1 MDISFRA
8 FFARLRTCRLPL
20 RAYGV
25 RRNWQPCLL
34 ASLACAFCLVSCSRG
49 PLNLGRSD
57 PISPADQPQSSTP
70 AQPEVAETVAA
81 ESEPQE
87 LEASAD
93 TAAEDRYEAIRAA
106 AEAEAARSLLESP
119 PSLDPE
125 ELAAS
130 EDEIALLDELL
141 EITLP
146 DEVPRVLSHEEALLH
161 TRSEL
166 PLALTE
172 DVKRLLNYFTKS
184 KRGMATIR
192 ASLGRGSAYRP
203 MIERI
208 LEEEGVPREIYY
220 LAMAESGF
228 RTKAHSRVR
237 ATGMWQFMSSR
248 GKQYGLRQD
257 RYVDLRYDAETATRA
272 AAKHLKDLH
281 IEFGDW
287 YLAMAAYNSGPNRVK
302 GAIQRTGSRDY
313 WTLIKRRALPRETRN
328 YVPIILAMTLVGQNL
343 ELFDLGEIDYAPPL
357 EYDTVRTEGETSFAL
372 IADATGV
379 SADVIK
385 DLNQALLR
393 SATPPYAY
401 DLRLPQGAAARF
413 EREIA
418 LVPAGKRLN
427 WRRYEVRPGET
438 LAAVAHRYNV
448 KPETLLEL
456 NSLAAETPLQGG
468 QRLTVPTTTKLATYR
483 YYGGGR
489 AGGLLEPGTGRY
501 RIASGDTL
509 GGIARRFRTTVA
521 NLQQWNG
528 LSSTRIRAG
537 RYLIVDPNASSG
549 STATTASSGSAP
561 TGRYTVR
568 RGDSLSRIGARVGAS
583 VAQLQ
588 AWNGIRGTTIRVG
601 QTLKVPGPAPAAPAP
616 QRASSPAGLPA
627 RQAPAPSPN
636 HYRIRSGDSLSTI
649 ASQFG
654 VSVSDLRKWNN
665 LRSSRIRA
673 GNFLLVRPPS
683 GTLAS
688 ASPTPAT
695 SVSRP
700 SSSPSASGRYT
711 VRRGDTL
718 GGIAERH
725 RTSAANLRAW
735 NGIRGSTIRPG
746 QELIV
751 SQSATGTGPASP
763 PGGPAPSGSGTYS
776 VVRGDSLDKIA
787 RRHGTTVAN
796 LRRWNSLSTSQIYPG
811 QELVVGSQAS
821 TGQTNYRIRRGD
833 SLAVIA
839 KRFGVS
845 VNDLMRWNGLRSSR
859 IRSGDTLV
867 IRQTGS

>member
-1 MDISFRA
+1 MDILFR
-8 FFARLRTCRLPL
+8 
-20 RAYGV
+20 V
-25 RRNWQPCLL
+25 
-34 ASLACAFCLVSCSRG
+34 SLARPRIHLGFPRASGPRRSQRLGLVVALACLFCLASCSRK
-49 PLNLGRSD
+49 PAALR
-57 PISPADQPQSSTP
+57 SPAPDPPQASTSAQAPATP
-70 AQPEVAETVAA
+70 AASAQAA
-81 ESEPQE
+81 STESTASAHPSVEDS
-87 LEASAD
+87 LEAAQ
-93 TAAEDRYEAIRAA
+93 AA
-106 AEAEAARSLLESP
+106 AEAEAAQALLENP
-119 PSLDPE
+119 PTLDSE

-141 EITLP
+141 ELALP
-146 DEVPRVLSHEEALLH
+146 DEVPRKLSHEEALLH

-166 PLALTE
+166 PLALTA

-184 KRGMATIR
+184 KRGIATIR

-208 LEEEGVPREIYY
+208 LEEEGVPRELYY

-228 RTKAHSRVR
+228 RPKAHSRVR

-302 GAIQRTGSRDY
+302 SAIRRTGSRDY

-343 ELFDLGEIDYAPPL
+343 SLFELGEIDYAPPL
-357 EYDTVRTEGETSFAL
+357 DYDTVRTAGETSFAL
-372 IADATGV
+372 IADATGY
-379 SADVIK
+379 SPDAIK
-385 DLNQALLR
+385 DLNQGLLR

-401 DLRLPQGAAARF
+401 DLRLPKGSTEQF

-418 LVPAGKRLN
+418 LVPVDKRLN

-438 LAAVAHRYNV
+438 LAAVANRYKV

-456 NSLAAETPLQGG
+456 NSLPPESPLQGG
-468 QRLTVPTTTKLATYR
+468 QRLTVPTTTRLAIYR
-483 YYGGGR
+483 YSGG

-509 GGIARRFRTTVA
+509 GGIARRFGTTVA

-528 LSSTRIRAG
+528 LPSTRIRAG
-537 RYLIVDPNASSG
+537 RYLIVDPNAASG
-549 STATTASSGSAP
+549 STTATAASGSAP

-601 QTLKVPGPAPAAPAP
+601 QTLKVPGPAP
-616 QRASSPAGLPA
+616 QRASASPGIPES
-627 RQAPAPSPN
+627 RTPAPSPN

-649 ASQFG
+649 AEQFG
-654 VSVSDLRKWNN
+654 VSLSDLRKWNN

-683 GTLAS
+683 GTVAS
-688 ASPTPAT
+688 ARPQTAT
-695 SVSRP
+695 SNSSGSRGTNG
-700 SSSPSASGRYT
+700 SGRYT

-725 RTSAANLRAW
+725 GTSAARLRAW
-735 NGIRGSTIRPG
+735 NGIRGSTIRIG

-751 SQSATGTGPASP
+751 SQSATTSGPA
-763 PGGPAPSGSGTYS
+763 APSGGAALGGSGSYS

-787 RRHGTTVAN
+787 RRHGATIAD
-796 LRRWNSLSTSQIYPG
+796 LRRWNNLNSSRIYPG
-811 QELVVGSQAS
+811 QKLVVGSQAS
-821 TGQTNYRIRRGD
+821 ISQTTYRIRSGD
-833 SLAVIA
+833 SLTVIA

-859 IRSGDTLV
+859 IRQGDTLV
-867 IRQTGS
+867 IRPTGS

>member
-1 MDISFRA
+1 MDILFR
-8 FFARLRTCRLPL
+8 
-20 RAYGV
+20 V
-25 RRNWQPCLL
+25 
-34 ASLACAFCLVSCSRG
+34 SLARPRIHLGFPRASGPRRSRRLCLVAALACLFCLASCSRKPAGLRSQAPDPPAG
-49 PLNLGRSD
+49 P
-57 PISPADQPQSSTP
+57 PQASTSSQSAATP
-70 AQPEVAETVAA
+70 ATSAQAASSESAASASPSVAD
-81 ESEPQE
+81 S
-87 LEASAD
+87 LEAAQ
-93 TAAEDRYEAIRAA
+93 AA
-106 AEAEAARSLLESP
+106 AEAEAAQALLENP
-119 PSLDPE
+119 PALDSE

-141 EITLP
+141 ELALP
-146 DEVPRVLSHEEALLH
+146 DEVPKKLSHEEALLH

-166 PLALTE
+166 PLVLTA

-184 KRGMATIR
+184 KRGIATIR

-208 LEEEGVPREIYY
+208 LEEEGVPRELYY
-220 LAMAESGF
+220 LAMAESGY
-228 RTKAHSRVR
+228 RPKAHSRVR

-302 GAIQRTGSRDY
+302 SAIRRTGSRDY
-313 WTLIKRRALPRETRN
+313 WTLIRRRALPRETRN

-343 ELFDLGEIDYAPPL
+343 SLFDLGEIDYAPPL
-357 EYDTVRTEGETSFAL
+357 EYDTVRTAGETSFAL
-372 IADATGV
+372 IADATGY
-379 SADVIK
+379 SLDAIK
-385 DLNQALLR
+385 DLNQGLLR

-401 DLRLPQGAAARF
+401 DLRLPKGSTEHF

-418 LVPAGKRLN
+418 LVPADKRLN
-427 WRRYEVRPGET
+427 WRRYEVRQGET
-438 LAAVAHRYNV
+438 LAAVANRYKV

-456 NSLAAETPLQGG
+456 NSLPPESPLQGG
-468 QRLTVPTTTKLATYR
+468 QRLTVPTTTRLAIYR
-483 YYGGGR
+483 YYGG

-528 LSSTRIRAG
+528 LPNTRIRAG
-537 RYLIVDPNASSG
+537 RYLIVDPNAASG
-549 STATTASSGSAP
+549 STTAKAASGSAP

-583 VAQLQ
+583 VAQLK

-601 QTLKVPGPAPAAPAP
+601 QTLKVPGPAPTAP
-616 QRASSPAGLPA
+616 QRASASAGIPE
-627 RQAPAPSPN
+627 RRTPAPSPN

-649 ASQFG
+649 AEQFG
-654 VSVSDLRKWNN
+654 VSLSDLRKWNN

-683 GTLAS
+683 GTVAS
-688 ASPTPAT
+688 ARPQAAT
-695 SVSRP
+695 SNSRG
-700 SSSPSASGRYT
+700 SSGTNGSGRYT

-718 GGIAERH
+718 GGIAERYG
-725 RTSAANLRAW
+725 TSAARLRAW
-735 NGIRGSTIRPG
+735 NGIRGSTIRIG

-751 SQSATGTGPASP
+751 RQSTTASRSAAPSGGAP
-763 PGGPAPSGSGTYS
+763 PGGSGTYS

-787 RRHGTTVAN
+787 RRHGTTSAD
-796 LRRWNSLSTSQIYPG
+796 LLRWNNLSSSRIYPG
-811 QELVVGSQAS
+811 QKLVVGPQAS
-821 TGQTNYRIRRGD
+821 NSQTTYRIRSGD
-833 SLAVIA
+833 SLTVIA

-859 IRSGDTLV
+859 IKQGDTLV
-867 IRQTGS
+867 IRQAGS

>member
-1 MDISFRA
+1 MGILFRVCV
-8 FFARLRTCRLPL
+8 ARPHIQLGSPRASGPRRGRRL
-20 RAYGV
+20 
-25 RRNWQPCLL
+25 CLV
-34 ASLACAFCLVSCSRG
+34 AALACLFCLASCSRK
-49 PLNLGRSD
+49 PAALRSQAPD
-57 PISPADQPQSSTP
+57 APASPSQAGTSAQAAATP
-70 AQPEVAETVAA
+70 ATSAQAA
-81 ESEPQE
+81 STES
-87 LEASAD
+87 EASAGRSVEASLE
-93 TAAEDRYEAIRAA
+93 AAQAA
-106 AEAEAARSLLESP
+106 AEAEAAQALLENP
-119 PSLDPE
+119 PALDSE

-141 EITLP
+141 ELALP
-146 DEVPRVLSHEEALLH
+146 DEVPRKLSHEEALLH

-166 PLALTE
+166 PLVLTA
-172 DVKRLLNYFTKS
+172 DVKRLLNYFTTS
-184 KRGMATIR
+184 RRGIATIR

-203 MIERI
+203 MIERV
-208 LEEEGVPREIYY
+208 LEEEGVPRELYY
-220 LAMAESGF
+220 LAMAESGY
-228 RTKAHSRVR
+228 RPKAHSRVR

-272 AAKHLKDLH
+272 AARHLKDLH

-302 GAIQRTGSRDY
+302 SAIRRTGSRDY

-343 ELFDLGEIDYAPPL
+343 SLFDLGEIDYAPPL
-357 EYDTVRTEGETSFAL
+357 EYDTVRTSGETSFAL
-372 IADATGV
+372 IADATGYSV
-379 SADVIK
+379 DAIK
-385 DLNQALLR
+385 DLNQGLLR

-401 DLRLPQGAAARF
+401 DLRLPKGSTARF
-413 EREIA
+413 EQEIA
-418 LVPAGKRLN
+418 LVPADKRLN

-438 LAAVAHRYNV
+438 LAAVANRYKV

-456 NSLAAETPLQGG
+456 NSLPPESPIQGG
-468 QRLTVPTTTKLATYR
+468 QRLTVPTTTRLAFYG
-483 YYGGGR
+483 YYGG

-528 LSSTRIRAG
+528 LPNTRIRAG
-537 RYLIVDPNASSG
+537 RYLIVDPDAASG
-549 STATTASSGSAP
+549 STTATAASGSAP

-583 VAQLQ
+583 VAQLK

-601 QTLKVPGPAPAAPAP
+601 QTLKVPGPAP
-616 QRASSPAGLPA
+616 QRASASAGISE
-627 RQAPAPSPN
+627 RSTPAPSPN

-649 ASQFG
+649 AEQFG
-654 VSVSDLRKWNN
+654 VSLSDLRKWNN

-683 GTLAS
+683 GTVAS
-688 ASPTPAT
+688 ARPQAAT
-695 SVSRP
+695 SSSTG
-700 SSSPSASGRYT
+700 SSSTAGSGRYT

-718 GGIAERH
+718 GGIAERYG
-725 RTSAANLRAW
+725 TSAARLRAW
-735 NGIRGSTIRPG
+735 NGIRGSTIRIG

-751 SQSATGTGPASP
+751 SQSATTSRPT
-763 PGGPAPSGSGTYS
+763 APSGRAALSRSGTYS
-776 VVRGDSLDKIA
+776 VVSGDSLDKIA
-787 RRHGTTVAN
+787 RRHGTTIAD
-796 LRRWNSLSTSQIYPG
+796 LRRWNNLNSSRIYPG
-811 QELVVGSQAS
+811 QKLVVGSQAS
-821 TGQTNYRIRRGD
+821 IAQTTYRIRSGD
-833 SLAVIA
+833 SLTVIA

-859 IRSGDTLV
+859 IRQGDTLV
-867 IRQTGS
+867 IRQAGS